1 MRKKKMKSTLS
12 VVLVAVLVVLCFSE
26 NVFAKTYGEETKT
39 GKYVYVGYK
48 QLGNLTFWTY
58 KNNNNWIAFY
68 PGKKLTPVVHHV
80 VNTGDDTLT
89 FAYSVTQS
97 KTKTSSWS
105 ANGNISKSLSENL
118 LDLFEKA
125 ISVSVGLGCGE
136 SYAREYSYTSS
147 GQVTKVIKNSAP
159 TGYYVRVPGY
169 TFYKMEVRVL
179 RANDY
184 TLLNKFYFDEP
195 YGSAVIYTIYSKSN
209 SNWSI
214 YK

>member
-1 MRKKKMKSTLS
+1 M
-12 VVLVAVLVVLCFSE
+12 
-26 NVFAKTYGEETKT
+26 
-39 GKYVYVGYK
+39 
-48 QLGNLTFWTY
+48 
-58 KNNNNWIAFY
+58 
-68 PGKKLTPVVHHV
+68 

-105 ANGNISKSLSENL
+105 VNGSVSKSLSKNL
-118 LDLFEKA
+118 LDLLEKA
-125 ISVSVGLGCGE
+125 ISVSVGLGYGE

-147 GQVTKVIKNSAP
+147 GQVSKVISSSAP
-159 TGYYVRVPGY
+159 TGYYTRVPGY

-179 RANDY
+179 KASDY

-195 YGSAVIYTIYSKSN
+195 YGSAVIYTIYSKNN
-209 SNWSI
+209 SSWSI